1 MRDNLTGEYP
11 PTTSSLSLQGRGAGG
26 KGARDEVR
34 LDRLRALCLALP
46 ETTERLSHG
55 EPTWFVRDKK
65 TFVMYADHHHD
76 DVLAFWCA
84 APPEAQEFLVSGD
97 PERYFRPPYVGHRGW
112 IGVRLDGEVDWD
124 EIGELVLDAYRTVAP
139 RRLLSLLDAPE
150 QT

>member
-1 MRDNLTGEYP
+1 MRHSKWRASLTVSADP
-11 PTTSSLSLQGRGAGG
+11 
-26 KGARDEVR
+26 

-46 ETTERLSHG
+46 EITERLSHG

-84 APPEAQEFLVSGD
+84 APPGAQDLLVSGD

-112 IGVRLDGEVDWD
+112 LGVRLDAEVDWE

-139 RRLLSLLDAPE
+139 KRLLSLLDEPRR
-150 QT
+150 T

>member
-1 MRDNLTGEYP
+1 MGDNP
-11 PTTSSLSLQGRGAGG
+11 
-26 KGARDEVR
+26 

-46 ETTERLSHG
+46 EITERLSHG

-84 APPEAQEFLVSGD
+84 ALPGAQDLLVSGD

-112 IGVRLDGEVDWD
+112 LGVRLDAEVDWE

-139 RRLLSLLDAPE
+139 KPLLNLIEVPE